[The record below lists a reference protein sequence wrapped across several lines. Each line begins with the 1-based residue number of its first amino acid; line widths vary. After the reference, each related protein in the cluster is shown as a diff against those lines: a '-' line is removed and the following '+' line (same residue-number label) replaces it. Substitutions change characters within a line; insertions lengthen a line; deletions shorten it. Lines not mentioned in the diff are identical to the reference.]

1 MTAFESYKMYVALKL
16 HFTTDSYD
24 YFKFKGGTRVTEANF
39 EKRKDRYFFKKLANR
54 MKESEILP
62 YFVANFITNP
72 TGWIGNMIRN
82 DGDENYQDWKKR
94 IQSLHYLFCADVEFL
109 LRKVDEFD
117 QLFKVDGTHPPLL
130 KYLLGKQISLETF
143 VILNNILDFIPQFDR
158 NITEQFVWKDVRR
171 TVIKYSPFVTIDTVK
186 YKHTLKEK
194 VLDHQCLS
202 SIQK

>member
-1 MTAFESYKMYVALKL
+1 MTAFESYRIYLALKL
-16 HFTTDSYD
+16 HFTTDKYD
-24 YFKFKGGTRVTEANF
+24 YFKTGGRVKGSESNF
-39 EKRKDRYFFKKLANR
+39 EKRKDRYFFKKLTNR

-72 TGWIGNMIRN
+72 TEWIGNMIRT
-82 DGDENYQDWKKR
+82 DGDENYQAWKKR
-94 IQSLHYLFCADVEFL
+94 MESLHYNFSEDVDFL
-109 LRKVDEFD
+109 LQQVDEFD
-117 QLFKVDGTHPPLL
+117 QLFKLDGSHPPLL
-130 KYLLGKQISLETF
+130 KFLLGKQISMETF
-143 VILNNILDFIPQFDR
+143 VILNNILNFIPQFDER
-158 NITEQFVWKDVRR
+158 ITETLVWKDVRR